1 MGDIS
6 EDTED
11 DGGVGNIA
19 NFASMQENAIIYWK
33 ELEALGLWTI
43 WEHTHKC

>member
-1 MGDIS
+1 VGDIS

-19 NFASMQENAIIYWK
+19 NFASMQENAIIY
-33 ELEALGLWTI
+33 
-43 WEHTHKC
+43 